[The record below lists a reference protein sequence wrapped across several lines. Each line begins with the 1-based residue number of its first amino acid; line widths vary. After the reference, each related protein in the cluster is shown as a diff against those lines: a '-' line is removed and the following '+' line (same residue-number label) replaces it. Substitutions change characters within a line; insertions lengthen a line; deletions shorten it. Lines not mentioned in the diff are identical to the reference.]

1 MPNRLSL
8 RRRALFAGAA
18 ALTLLGALPAAADDD
33 PMKIGLV
40 AALSSQYAQS
50 GEAITRGIELAL
62 DVINAG
68 GGVLGA
74 AQAGQPRR

>member
-33 PMKIGLV
+33 PMKIGLL
-40 AALSSQYAQS
+40 AALS
-50 GEAITRGIELAL
+50 
-62 DVINAG
+62 
-68 GGVLGA
+68 
-74 AQAGQPRR
+74 GQCA